1 MSILMKQYQ
10 ESLSDLQKQ
19 KNELELLS
27 KNLNKKIEKMT
38 SQNKQLIQQVCLK
51 TDESDVTGTF
61 SEVDIISRVD
71 MLIGKENQ
79 TLVTKM
85 DNSVAKEQEILA
97 NLYQEIDRGQ
107 ADLAACDL
115 IIKKSSRYSTSSVSL
130 DQSLLSFLGIKLP
143 ANKFFK
149 KSTNYISS
157 LLQAIATLQTQ
168 VPASDLL
175 SAQTKRTFAAPM
187 NQLKTMRQDLLSNY
201 RELPILQRKLEDV
214 ASEIAERE
222 KMIQEC
228 EKNILEEGRRI
239 EQEEQQRIEA
249 LALEARTALITPLIT
264 SLEQYQ
270 AQRNAHYQLKDKLAS
285 EDKRQRTVVIAFLR
299 TRLQE
304 YLQSGEDDRKSAA
317 LYRVDCGLHDF
328 PGIKLKPVLNKIKFE
343 LLSFGVTV
351 TAIPEGYVG
360 VDSIPADYNP
370 ALRSAI
376 ADLYGKLDHM
386 LTYGQTHHDQQTV
399 IDLEIALREDL
410 DRFVIDNKTQAPTAA
425 VFDAFKARFTARLHS
440 YDDVLGQRTSD
451 QWKPI
456 VANILIALATVG
468 IALVIKAAYS
478 KVKTGRVLGFFSE
491 TEGQRQVNAIE
502 NSVNDIAGPVV
513 AAPAA

>member
-1 MSILMKQYQ
+1 MKQYQ
-10 ESLSDLQKQ
+10 ESLNALQKQ

-27 KNLNKKIEKMT
+27 KNLNKEIEKKT
-38 SQNKQLIQQVCLK
+38 SQNKQLIQQVCSK
-51 TDESDVTGTF
+51 TGESDVTSTF
-61 SEVDIISRVD
+61 YEADIISRVD
-71 MLIGKENQ
+71 ALIEKENQ

-85 DNSVAKEQEILA
+85 DNSVTKEQEILT
-97 NLYQEIDRGQ
+97 NLYKEINSGQ
-107 ADLAACDL
+107 VDLGACDL
-115 IIKKSSRYSTSSVSL
+115 IIKKSSRYSSSSVAL
-130 DQSLLSFLGIKLP
+130 DQSLLSFLGIKSP

-149 KSTNYISS
+149 KATDYIPS

-175 SAQTKRTFAAPM
+175 SAQTKRTFAAPL
-187 NQLKTMRQDLLSNY
+187 NQLKTMKQELLSNY
-201 RELPILQRKLEDV
+201 RELPILQRRLEDV

-222 KMIQEC
+222 EMIHEL
-228 EKNILEEGRRI
+228 EKNILVEAQRI
-239 EQEEQQRIEA
+239 AQEEQQRIEA
-249 LALEARTALITPLIT
+249 LALAARTALIAPLIA
-264 SLEQYQ
+264 SLQQYQ
-270 AQRNAHYQLKDKLAS
+270 AQRNTHYQLKDKLTS
-285 EDKRQRTVVIAFLR
+285 KDKIRRDRCISRLIA
-299 TRLQE
+299 RLSDYQQTGDEE
-304 YLQSGEDDRKSAA
+304 YKINAIIGLIDDAYMD
-317 LYRVDCGLHDF
+317 LC

-410 DRFVIDNKTQAPTAA
+410 DRFVIDNTTQAPTAEI
-425 VFDAFKARFTARLHS
+425 FNAFKARFTARLHS
-440 YDDVLGQRTSD
+440 HDDVLGQRTSG

-502 NSVNDIAGPVV
+502 KSVNDISGPVA